1 MWDNAPLLRG
11 IAGALFFS
19 SVLAMLYG
27 AAHYAVHQPKLLPIK
42 SVRLTDAPQRVVPA
56 EVLAVVKREVHGNFL
71 TVDIDRL
78 RRQLEKLPWVRSV
91 SVRREY
97 PDRLAV
103 TFEEHEA
110 VARWN
115 DVALVNKQGEVFLGD
130 TEQKLPKF
138 FGVDGSSHEMLQQY
152 AKFSE
157 QLSPLNLGL
166 TELTLTPRHAWRLN
180 LSNAMVVELGREAM
194 EQRLARFVS
203 VYRYSLLPID
213 GGLNRTV
220 VDMRYRYGF
229 TVKGRHA

>member
-11 IAGALFFS
+11 IAGALFFA

-27 AAHYAVHQPKLLPIK
+27 AGHYVVHQPKLLPIK
-42 SVRLTDAPQRVVPA
+42 SVRLADVPQRVDP
-56 EVLAVVKREVHGNFL
+56 EQVLAVVKREVRGNFL

-97 PDRLAV
+97 PNRLAV
-103 TFEEHEA
+103 TFEEHSA

-115 DVALVNKQGEVFLGD
+115 DVALVNRQGEVFYGE
-130 TEQKLPKF
+130 TAEKLPKF
-138 FGVDGSSHEMLQQY
+138 FGVDGSSHEVLQQY

-166 TELTLTPRHAWRLN
+166 TELTLSPRHAWRLN
-180 LSNAMVVELGREAM
+180 LSNAMVVELGRESM

-213 GGLNRTV
+213 GGLNKTV